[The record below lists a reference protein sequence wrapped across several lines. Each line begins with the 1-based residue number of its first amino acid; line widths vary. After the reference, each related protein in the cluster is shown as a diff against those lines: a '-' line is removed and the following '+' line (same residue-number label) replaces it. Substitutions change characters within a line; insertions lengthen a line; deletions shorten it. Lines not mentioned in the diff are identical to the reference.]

1 MRLEGKAAIVTGSA
15 SGIGRGIAARFVE
28 EGAFVCIAD
37 INREAA
43 KETAA
48 ALGERTFAFP
58 FDCTRQD
65 SIDELVASVVGK
77 FGGID
82 ILVNNA
88 GILELAPIEHVT
100 RPQLSR
106 ILSVNVEGVLFTL
119 QAVSRQMIA
128 QGRGGKIINM
138 ASDASRRG
146 EEYFV
151 AYCASKAAV
160 MSITQSCG
168 LRLIKHRI
176 NVNAIA
182 PGTVDTPMWD
192 KIDAEFVRHMG
203 AKPGATKQAAINAIP
218 HGRMGRPQD
227 YGGVAVFLCSADA
240 DYIVAQTYGVDGGGW
255 MA

>member
-1 MRLEGKAAIVTGSA
+1 MKLKGKSAIVTGA
-15 SGIGRGIAARFVE
+15 GGGIGRGIAARFIA
-28 EGAFVCIAD
+28 EGAHVCIAD
-37 INREAA
+37 VNFDAA
-43 KETAA
+43 RETAA
-48 ALGERTFAFP
+48 TLGERAFAFH

-65 SIDELVASVVGK
+65 SIDELVGAVTGR

-88 GILELAPIEHVT
+88 GIVEFGAIEDVS
-100 RPQLSR
+100 RGQVSR
-106 ILSVNVEGVLFTL
+106 IFSVNVEGVLFTL
-119 QAVSRQMIA
+119 QAVARRMIA

-146 EEYFV
+146 EEHFV

-168 LRLIKHRI
+168 LRLIRERI

-192 KIDAEFVRHMG
+192 LIDAEFVRHTG
-203 AKPGATKQAAINAIP
+203 TKPGATKEAATRAIP
-218 HGRMGRPQD
+218 YGRMGTPAD

-240 DYIVAQTYGVDGGGW
+240 DYIVAQTYGVDGGSW